1 MAHDSD
7 ITARNGGS
15 KTAVI
20 IGGGPAGL
28 TAARELAMSGTGITP
43 VVVEAGDCVGGLCRT
58 IVHNG
63 LRMDIGGHRFFS
75 KSDTV
80 NDWWKSVLDYDGD
93 PQAQDNVMMLRQRVS
108 HIYFKRR
115 FIDYPVTPSWHTLRD
130 IGLCNAMRSAAGY
143 VAAKVR
149 PRRPETTLEDF
160 YINRFGRPLYRMFF
174 EDYTAKVWGIH
185 PSGMNADWGSQRV
198 KGLSISALL
207 RDMLTRQRKRQCGS
221 GTHVETSL
229 IGQFRYPKY
238 GPGQLWDAVAQQV
251 RQHGGTILTGH
262 PVTAVNIDSAS
273 RRVCSVTVSS
283 QGGGHSDIPCDFVL
297 SSMPL
302 CDLVPNLRGI
312 GIPADILA
320 DASALP
326 YRDFVTM
333 GLLVDS
339 LAIRARGG
347 KPLSDTWIYIQDKGV
362 RLGRLQIF
370 NNWSPYLVPAQ
381 GVWLGLEYFCGQ
393 GDELWTM
400 ADEDFARM
408 AADELRRIGI
418 ISPHADIRDSIRIRV
433 PKAYPAYHGTYA
445 ALPRIRAFLDSIG
458 GLYCIGRNGQH
469 RYNNMDHSMLTAI
482 AAVNAIQGN
491 GSKTEVWN
499 VNTDDSYHE
508 QR

>member
-1 MAHDSD
+1 MTRDSD
-7 ITARNGGS
+7 ITARNGGA

-28 TAARELAMSGTGITP
+28 TAARELAMSGNGITP

-75 KSDTV
+75 KSDIV
-80 NDWWKSVLDYDGD
+80 NDWWRSVLDYDGD
-93 PQAQDNVMMLRQRVS
+93 PEAQDNVMMLRQRVS

-130 IGLCNAMRSAAGY
+130 IGLCDAVRSAAGY

-149 PRRPETTLEDF
+149 PRRPEATLEDF

-174 EDYTAKVWGIH
+174 EDYTAKVWGTH

-207 RDMLTRQRKRQCGS
+207 RDMLTRQKGGKS
-221 GTHVETSL
+221 DGTHVETSL
-229 IGQFRYPKY
+229 IDRFRYPKY

-251 RQHGGTILTGH
+251 RQHGGTVLTGRR
-262 PVTAVNIDSAS
+262 VTSVNIDAAS
-273 RRVCSVTVSS
+273 RRVCSVTVTDRDGNR
-283 QGGGHSDIPCDFVL
+283 QDIPCEYVL

-302 CDLVPNLRGI
+302 CDLVPGLRGI
-312 GIPADILA
+312 DIPAGILA

-326 YRDFVTM
+326 YRDFVTL
-333 GLLVDS
+333 GLLVNS

-370 NNWSPYLVPAQ
+370 NNWSPYLVPTQ

-400 ADEDFARM
+400 ADEDFAHM
-408 AADELRRIGI
+408 AAGELRRIGI
-418 ISPHADIRDSIRIRV
+418 IGTHTDIRDSIRIRV
-433 PKAYPAYHGTYA
+433 PKAYPAYHGAYA
-445 ALPRIRAFLDSIG
+445 AMPRIRAFLDSID

-482 AAVNAIQGN
+482 AAVRAIQG
-491 GSKTEVWN
+491 TEDKHNVWD
-499 VNTDDSYHE
+499 VNTDGTYHE